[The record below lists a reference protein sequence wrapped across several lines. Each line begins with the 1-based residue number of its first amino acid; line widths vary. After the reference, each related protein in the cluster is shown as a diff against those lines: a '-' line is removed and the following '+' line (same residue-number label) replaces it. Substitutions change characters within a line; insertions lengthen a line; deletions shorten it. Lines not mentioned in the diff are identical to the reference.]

1 MKSLLILIF
10 SAFSTQLLGQTIIND
25 PNVEVRN
32 VGSFSGIKASD
43 GIDIY
48 LSQSDDYALGVSASD
63 KKYIDGIKTE
73 IKNGVLVIS
82 YDGSSFKYNNNRKLR
97 AYISFKNIE
106 SLEASG
112 ACDYVI
118 SGTLIANSLRIK
130 LSGASEV
137 KGAINIENLQ
147 IDISGASLAKLNGTA
162 QNLNRAEAIF
172 KKYNPEY
179 PFDARFVDEAY
190 TLKSESEK
198 RQGTLAGLFAGLTV
212 FAWSEVLET
221 AELSG
226 RGDVGALRLRTIAT
240 KDKPCNDFPYKNGD
254 DYDPAV
260 ILDLDYWVLIPR

>member
-10 SAFSTQLLGQTIIND
+10 SAFSTHLLGQTIIND

-32 VGSFSGIKASD
+32 VDSFSGIKASD

-130 LSGASEV
+130 LFGASEV

-147 IDISGASLAKLNGTA
+147 IDISGASLVKLNGTA
-162 QNLNRAEAIF
+162 QNLKINASGASDAKNYDLSADNCVADLSGASDVTITVN
-172 KKYNPEY
+172 KSLIAKAGGASTLYYKGNPEKK
-179 PFDARFVDEAY
+179 DVS
-190 TLKSESEK
+190 SE
-198 RQGTLAGLFAGLTV
+198 
-212 FAWSEVLET
+212 
-221 AELSG
+221 
-226 RGDVGALRLRTIAT
+226 GASSISQR
-240 KDKPCNDFPYKNGD
+240 N
-254 DYDPAV
+254 
-260 ILDLDYWVLIPR
+260 

>member
-48 LSQSDDYALGVSASD
+48 LSQSDDYAMGVSASD

-137 KGAINIENLQ
+137 KGTINIENLQ

-162 QNLNRAEAIF
+162 QNLKINASGASDAKNYDLSADNCVADLSGASDVTITVN
-172 KKYNPEY
+172 KSLIAKAGGASTLYYKGNPEKK
-179 PFDARFVDEAY
+179 DVS
-190 TLKSESEK
+190 SE
-198 RQGTLAGLFAGLTV
+198 
-212 FAWSEVLET
+212 
-221 AELSG
+221 
-226 RGDVGALRLRTIAT
+226 GASSISQR
-240 KDKPCNDFPYKNGD
+240 N
-254 DYDPAV
+254 
-260 ILDLDYWVLIPR
+260 

>member
-162 QNLNRAEAIF
+162 QNLKINASGASDAKNYDLSADNCVADLSGASDVTITVN
-172 KKYNPEY
+172 KSLIAKAGGASTLYYKGNPENK
-179 PFDARFVDEAY
+179 DVS
-190 TLKSESEK
+190 SE
-198 RQGTLAGLFAGLTV
+198 
-212 FAWSEVLET
+212 
-221 AELSG
+221 
-226 RGDVGALRLRTIAT
+226 GASTISQ
-240 KDKPCNDFPYKNGD
+240 KN
-254 DYDPAV
+254 
-260 ILDLDYWVLIPR
+260 

>member
-10 SAFSTQLLGQTIIND
+10 SAFSTHLLGQTIIND

-32 VGSFSGIKASD
+32 VGSFSGVKASD

-130 LSGASEV
+130 LFGASEV

-147 IDISGASLAKLNGTA
+147 IDISGASLAKLNGAA
-162 QNLNRAEAIF
+162 QNLKINASGASDAKNYDLSADNCVADLSGASDVTITVN
-172 KKYNPEY
+172 KSLIAKASGASTLYYKGNPEKK
-179 PFDARFVDEAY
+179 DVS
-190 TLKSESEK
+190 SE
-198 RQGTLAGLFAGLTV
+198 
-212 FAWSEVLET
+212 
-221 AELSG
+221 
-226 RGDVGALRLRTIAT
+226 GASSISQR
-240 KDKPCNDFPYKNGD
+240 N
-254 DYDPAV
+254 
-260 ILDLDYWVLIPR
+260 